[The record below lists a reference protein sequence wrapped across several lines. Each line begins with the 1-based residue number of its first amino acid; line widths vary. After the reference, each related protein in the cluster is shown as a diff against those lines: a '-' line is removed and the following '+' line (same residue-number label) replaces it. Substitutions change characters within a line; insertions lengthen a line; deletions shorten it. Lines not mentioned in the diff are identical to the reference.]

1 MVCSGGE
8 YNPATDR
15 FDHSRLDANFSSLV
29 SGMEFKDMKLGS
41 SGLVYAKYGK
51 EIVADV
57 LQTDKDAMVE
67 KIFRKVKL
75 GEKKQETV
83 RMLEYY
89 FYLTSF
95 YPSFVS
101 FFPHP

>member
-1 MVCSGGE
+1 
-8 YNPATDR
+8 
-15 FDHSRLDANFSSLV
+15 
-29 SGMEFKDMKLGS
+29 MEFKDMKLGS

-101 FFPHP
+101 FFPHPWGLSLELKNLITGIFFSTILNLIVIFIT